1 MKIRD
6 CAEVVQQMVDD
17 DKPRDDLYGKI
28 DKAIKCDFTPSSAVT
43 KLPWVKERHYGMT
56 NIADAR
62 NTGARTFSTLL
73 PQIEIS
79 PNNDTDREYQRTEMA
94 EQAWMWEFERMNRVQ
109 SEKG

>member
-56 NIADAR
+56 NIADAIR
-62 NTGARTFSTLL
+62 DHAQTMDSA
-73 PQIEIS
+73 IS
-79 PNNDTDREYQRTEMA
+79 CLKPEE
-94 EQAWMWEFERMNRVQ
+94 
-109 SEKG
+109 